1 MDFKKFYDL
10 ISDHEKLKYLDVLLQ
25 SNKKLQQDFKLK
37 VSIDPKIQVE
47 DNNYSLSFAQLVEYF
62 KNSFEADFSDVNFTD
77 FDWEDIYIP
86 RDRYVEDWELVENYC
101 CGLVSDLFISVKD
114 LFIQKLVEAR
124 YRELLAASIAL
135 YDVCENLDIDDGD
148 YCVADCIFDT
158 FYSESNEVLKFISK
172 KIENVSALNTEIVDS
187 LLQFFTFIFSEYE
200 NKNFGEKELETL
212 IYIIMLKIEDSSKIF
227 NLFANNSFKFFP
239 RISDFLIN
247 KHSNEDKWV
256 DFAINHYKKDR
267 TIAEKLLQKLNKTD
281 SEKFIS
287 VAFSLI
293 KNPFANKDNLIDLP
307 IDEVY
312 YTYEYINRF
321 LLPMINYKE
330 HKLLFVAVNLNLANS
345 LNQIENYISVRD
357 YLSLEQKQLFIK
369 KIIYK
374 ELEIKVYIVEN
385 KLDEAK
391 EILKRNS
398 TLNNLKELIRPFT
411 TIDPDFCFNYI
422 TSFIDEKIQTER
434 GRDVYYQIACLLNFS
449 RELKGFNAKT
459 LQYSKKLYVSNTRL
473 SALKDEFIKAK
484 LINPLN
490 NL

>member
-86 RDRYVEDWELVENYC
+86 RDRYVEDWELVENYF

-200 NKNFGEKELETL
+200 NKNSEEKELETL

-247 KHSNEDKWV
+247 KYSNEDKWV
-256 DFAINHYKKDR
+256 DFAINHYKEDR

-293 KNPFANKDNLIDLP
+293 KNPFANKDYLIDLP

-357 YLSLEQKQLFIK
+357 YLSLEQKQLF
-369 KIIYK
+369 
-374 ELEIKVYIVEN
+374 
-385 KLDEAK
+385 
-391 EILKRNS
+391 
-398 TLNNLKELIRPFT
+398 
-411 TIDPDFCFNYI
+411 
-422 TSFIDEKIQTER
+422 
-434 GRDVYYQIACLLNFS
+434 
-449 RELKGFNAKT
+449 
-459 LQYSKKLYVSNTRL
+459 
-473 SALKDEFIKAK
+473 
-484 LINPLN
+484 
-490 NL
+490 